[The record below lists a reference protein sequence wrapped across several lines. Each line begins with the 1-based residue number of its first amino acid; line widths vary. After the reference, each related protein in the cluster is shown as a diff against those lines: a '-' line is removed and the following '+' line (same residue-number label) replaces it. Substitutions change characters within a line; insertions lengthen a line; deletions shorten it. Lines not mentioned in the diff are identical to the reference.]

1 MGYFEN
7 SGTGGCRHINAQVK
21 VIHVSS
27 DRMTGGMVYVRKHN
41 YSILDT
47 MALHLYVIKGTYL
60 YFYLV
65 GYRCLMMSLRD
76 YRPEHPAL
84 PLRFPEHPHGRIR
97 RCIQADHGAPQKR
110 LDEAW
115 REARAEM

>member
-7 SGTGGCRHINAQVK
+7 SGTGGCRHINAQAK

-27 DRMTGGMVYVRKHN
+27 DRMTGGMVYVRKHD
-41 YSILDT
+41 YSYTRTRWLC
-47 MALHLYVIKGTYL
+47 TYML
-60 YFYLV
+60 LKV
-65 GYRCLMMSLRD
+65 PISISIWSAISLRD

-110 LDEAW
+110 LDEAL